1 MRSIA
6 ASLTFLLLAI
16 IPTVARADA
25 ITLFAL
31 QGALHHGG
39 TASGTLQV
47 GSTGFVVAASLTF
60 SKAYFLD
67 NVGNPVFT
75 FGSAPS
81 FQSQSSGI
89 LDAVFFE
96 SLSEYLDLRSPQ
108 RVLTE
113 YAGGGLCA
121 GSTPCAGSPQS
132 GISAHTTGGSVL
144 FDSLTAS
151 AVALM
156 PEPSGLLL
164 LGTGLIGI
172 AFINSMRR
180 RVGDAPAK

>member
-67 NVGNPVFT
+67 NFGNPVFT
-75 FGSAPS
+75 FGGAPS
-81 FQSQSSGI
+81 FQSQSGGI
-89 LDAVFFE
+89 LDAVFYDRFG
-96 SLSEYLDLRSPQ
+96 EYLDLRFPQ
-108 RVLTE
+108 PLLTE

-132 GISAHTTGGSVL
+132 GISTLTTRGLVS
-144 FDSLTAS
+144 FDSLTAN
-151 AVALM
+151 AVAPV

-180 RVGDAPAK
+180 RVGDTPAK